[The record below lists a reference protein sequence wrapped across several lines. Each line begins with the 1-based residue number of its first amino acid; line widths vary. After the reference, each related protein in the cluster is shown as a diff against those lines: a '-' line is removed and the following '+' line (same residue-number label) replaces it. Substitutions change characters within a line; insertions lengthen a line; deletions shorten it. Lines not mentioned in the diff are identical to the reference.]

1 LVITT
6 RNEIFDTCHLISMLI
21 INIFN
26 LLVNDKKENKK
37 LHIINIIYIFLRNK
51 NSPPDVME
59 YYDVPWEILNI

>member
-1 LVITT
+1 
-6 RNEIFDTCHLISMLI
+6 
-21 INIFN
+21 